1 MMWWSAAATGFG
13 CTSEGYPSVGRRGR
27 KRKITSIGNSTLL
40 VIKNRAGIACLY
52 MELRKKTRETVQA
65 SFVALEVVEMATHTV
80 VVVGGYKENSLE
92 QYYGRKYLVKVVAG
106 FDVRVEAQ
114 QDL

>member
-40 VIKNRAGIACLY
+40 VIKNRA
-52 MELRKKTRETVQA
+52 ETVQA

-92 QYYGRKYLVKVVAG
+92 QYYGRKYLAKVVAG